1 MASELGMLVKFVLR
15 PYQVMIEGYMGY
27 VKFLFHGTSSDG
39 SGNNFERTSGRGSY
53 NEWKECVEWPELS
66 GGAIWKGTVN
76 K

>member
-27 VKFLFHGTSSDG
+27 VKFLFHGTPSDG
-39 SGNNFERTSGRGSY
+39 LGNNFERMSVRR
-53 NEWKECVEWPELS
+53 NEWEESVKWPELPE
-66 GGAIWKGTVN
+66 GAIWKGTIN